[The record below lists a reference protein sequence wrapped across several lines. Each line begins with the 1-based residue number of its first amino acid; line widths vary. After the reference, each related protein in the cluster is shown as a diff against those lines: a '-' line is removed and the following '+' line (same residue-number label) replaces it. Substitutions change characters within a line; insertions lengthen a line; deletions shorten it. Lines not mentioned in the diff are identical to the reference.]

1 MEKLSEQ
8 DRHGMWLFFFSDLV
22 GLSSSAML
30 YFVIEVGED
39 IGEFEEEVV
48 SLTESTGEDA
58 DKSSL
63 TG

>member
-1 MEKLSEQ
+1 
-8 DRHGMWLFFFSDLV
+8 
-22 GLSSSAML
+22 ML

-48 SLTESTGEDA
+48 SLTESTGEHA

-63 TG
+63 MGWAYSKKDEKSQWIWKICT

>member
-8 DRHGMWLFFFSDLV
+8 DRHGMLFFFSDLV
-22 GLSSSAML
+22 GLNSSAML

-48 SLTESTGEDA
+48 SLTESTGEHA

-63 TG
+63 MG

>member
-1 MEKLSEQ
+1 
-8 DRHGMWLFFFSDLV
+8 
-22 GLSSSAML
+22 ML

-48 SLTESTGEDA
+48 SLTESTGEHA

-63 TG
+63 MGWAYSKKDEKVNEYKKVCT

>member
-1 MEKLSEQ
+1 M
-8 DRHGMWLFFFSDLV
+8 LFFFSDLF
-22 GLSSSAML
+22 GLNSSAML

-48 SLTESTGEDA
+48 SLTESTGEHA

-63 TG
+63 MG